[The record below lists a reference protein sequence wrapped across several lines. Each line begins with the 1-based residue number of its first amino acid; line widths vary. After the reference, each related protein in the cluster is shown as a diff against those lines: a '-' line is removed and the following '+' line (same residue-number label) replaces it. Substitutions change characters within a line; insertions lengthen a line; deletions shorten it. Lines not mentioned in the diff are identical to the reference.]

1 MPVWGELR
9 ALIGGIGGGP
19 EIGDGRYDGIAD
31 SILAVMSFALLAHHT
46 AAPAFNG
53 LFYATAATIIPVLF
67 LALVV
72 LGPAYRKVLHSIWI
86 TFRAVLPD
94 LLDFKAAPPRPF
106 FPENPGR
113 TVVVTWAVVAIVIR
127 LLIALSLALV
137 LAFRIAIIAAG
148 GYGELLAVY
157 ALYVSAARPGQHAAH
172 RPRRDHAPGHPHSHR
187 ATGYL
192 PHKRVQ
198 PGIR

>member
-1 MPVWGELR
+1 M
-9 ALIGGIGGGP
+9 
-19 EIGDGRYDGIAD
+19 GRYDGIAE
-31 SILAVMSFALLAHHT
+31 SMLAVMSFGLLAQHT

-53 LFYATAATIIPVLF
+53 LFYATAATIMPVLF

-86 TFRAVLPD
+86 TFLAAFSD
-94 LLDFKAAPPRPF
+94 LLDFKAATPPGLF
-106 FPENPGR
+106 QNPGR
-113 TVVVTWAVVAIVIR
+113 AVVVTFAVVATVIR

-137 LAFRIAIIAAG
+137 LAFGIAIIAAG

-157 ALYVSAARPGQHAAH
+157 ALYQQHRPGQHAAH

-192 PHKRVQ
+192 PHKRVP